1 MPDLELISACIK
13 NDKIAKKQFYEAYY
27 TQLAVTAL
35 RYSKSKE
42 QSSEMVQNGFAH
54 LFSNLHKFKPN
65 STVNFEQWLKEEFIV
80 FCVEFIRNIRSEYYV
95 ASTVRVTDT
104 PVKTYDLFVDST
116 LTDFKSVE
124 FDVLI
129 KSLHQL
135 VPSQRLIFNLH
146 VVEGYDLRK
155 AAEVLE
161 ASEQTVKANLEK
173 ARFNLQKNIDKNNKT
188 LKNEQF
194 V

>member
-1 MPDLELISACIK
+1 MPDLDLISACIK
-13 NDKIAKKQFYEAYY
+13 NDKIAKKQFYEAFYS
-27 TQLAVTAL
+27 QLAVIAL
-35 RYSKSKE
+35 RYAKSKE
-42 QSSEMVQNGFAH
+42 QSHLMVQNGFAC
-54 LFSNLHKFKPN
+54 LFSNLNKFKTNGPIG
-65 STVNFEQWLKEEFIV
+65 FEQWLKEEFII
-80 FCVEFIRNIRSEYYV
+80 FCVEFVRNIRSEYYV
-95 ASTVRVTDT
+95 ASTVRVTDN

-116 LTDFKSVE
+116 LTDFKNVE

-146 VVEGYDLRK
+146 VVEEYDLRK
-155 AAEVLE
+155 AAEILE

-173 ARFNLQKNIDKNNKT
+173 ARFNLQKNIDKNNKS